1 MDAPQTELDLF
12 DTQNPSQT
20 GAASIDLYDYQKETL
35 KKFKS
40 WYTSK
45 SSQEALIALATGLGK
60 TITASACVAE
70 IVSQGK
76 AVLWITHRDELVS
89 QSADTLM
96 RYTGAYV
103 GIEKAE
109 RRAAYSAKIVVAS
122 VQSLKGRRL
131 ANFSQYFT
139 PSLIVFDEAHH
150 SIARTWLA
158 IKLMWPETKVLNLT
172 ATPYRQDIG
181 RRLNLGEV
189 LVEMNTS
196 DGIKMGRLVPPKPVG
211 SLGISLNGVK
221 ISMGDY
227 ETASLIPVLLQPE
240 ILAQSVKLIAE
251 HAPGHR
257 SIVFAANVEH
267 GQILAESLRKSGFS
281 VAEIYADTP
290 RGERASAYSGVKSGR
305 IDILV
310 NNMVLTEG
318 FDLPQIDLVAILRP
332 TRNAAL
338 YLQMLGRGLRTSEGK
353 TQCLVIDAVDVA
365 KRSAGESDLL
375 LPSEEQRKKYSAM
388 IGRQASLPEV
398 FLSWCYLSDEVSE
411 YINDHSSVKE
421 FTKLKNGYDLFK
433 AICPTADYNN
443 LRSAQLQMITNL
455 TNFISETSIG
465 KERKERRVFAD
476 FAALAH
482 CGHIEGLVSVLAHN
496 GWQYYPNGTLPQ
508 TEEEDARIAE
518 ANENANA
525 ATEANFNINCLS
537 KIEPSLQNFILDVIN
552 SDSLTSQAKKYFTR
566 YDTFGITV
574 SWSIPMC
581 APELFTYVR
590 TQSVEP
596 PKKEF
601 FVRINAT
608 GEIYCVYL
616 YGAKITQVTQMTT
629 GTYFLSKVPP
639 YSRNSSWT
647 KNPATENQLPHVAK
661 ILGISIPEAKKLG
674 LCAMAAASLMDNKF
688 SKAPLEAIARYFS
701 KKYEENI

>member
-35 KKFKS
+35 EKFKS

-305 IDILV
+305 CIV
-310 NNMVLTEG
+310 SV
-318 FDLPQIDLVAILRP
+318 
-332 TRNAAL
+332 
-338 YLQMLGRGLRTSEGK
+338 GLR
-353 TQCLVIDAVDVA
+353 
-365 KRSAGESDLL
+365 
-375 LPSEEQRKKYSAM
+375 KK
-388 IGRQASLPEV
+388 I
-398 FLSWCYLSDEVSE
+398 
-411 YINDHSSVKE
+411 
-421 FTKLKNGYDLFK
+421 
-433 AICPTADYNN
+433 
-443 LRSAQLQMITNL
+443 
-455 TNFISETSIG
+455 
-465 KERKERRVFAD
+465 ERLRRV
-476 FAALAH
+476 
-482 CGHIEGLVSVLAHN
+482 
-496 GWQYYPNGTLPQ
+496 
-508 TEEEDARIAE
+508 
-518 ANENANA
+518 
-525 ATEANFNINCLS
+525 
-537 KIEPSLQNFILDVIN
+537 
-552 SDSLTSQAKKYFTR
+552 
-566 YDTFGITV
+566 
-574 SWSIPMC
+574 
-581 APELFTYVR
+581 
-590 TQSVEP
+590 
-596 PKKEF
+596 
-601 FVRINAT
+601 
-608 GEIYCVYL
+608 
-616 YGAKITQVTQMTT
+616 
-629 GTYFLSKVPP
+629 
-639 YSRNSSWT
+639 
-647 KNPATENQLPHVAK
+647 
-661 ILGISIPEAKKLG
+661 
-674 LCAMAAASLMDNKF
+674 
-688 SKAPLEAIARYFS
+688 
-701 KKYEENI
+701 